1 MAGDGWAHLEGP
13 ESPRGVLQDKAD
25 VAAINGDGGWEKE
38 RGGVH
43 GCLLNDPAHQ
53 TLRTSGF
60 VVLFFKYLFLDPANW
75 MDSLNSLS
83 LLLLSLSFSIPV
95 GH

>member
-25 VAAINGDGGWEKE
+25 VAAINGEGGWEKE